1 MGFATNQYKHGIFS
15 LLSVIIDFEDQTI
28 NRPVETEDSDSL
40 MHFTH
45 NLCLV
50 TLSQLPNKITQL
62 WQVTI
67 PESHQQQDPH
77 RFHWI
82 KSFTS
87 SWGEKLCCSNFHF
100 LYCQTEKRESVA
112 ACCLLSFW
120 GVTCCAACLLFI
132 LAGSLARH
140 VCLPLFLWW
149 FWREEKRLKVA

>member
-50 TLSQLPNKITQL
+50 TLSQLPNKITAL
-62 WQVTI
+62 ASNYPRI
-67 PESHQQQDPH
+67 
-77 RFHWI
+77 
-82 KSFTS
+82 TS
-87 SWGEKLCCSNFHF
+87 AARSPPISLDKIVHLIMGREALLLQFSLFVLSNRK
-100 LYCQTEKRESVA
+100 ERESVA

-140 VCLPLFLWW
+140 VCLPLFL
-149 FWREEKRLKVA
+149 